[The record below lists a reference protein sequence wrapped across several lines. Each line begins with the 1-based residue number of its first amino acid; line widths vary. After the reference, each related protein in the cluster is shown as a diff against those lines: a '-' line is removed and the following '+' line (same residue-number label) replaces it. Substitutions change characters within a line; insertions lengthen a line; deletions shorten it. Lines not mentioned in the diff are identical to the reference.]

1 MARRGFT
8 LIELLVVI
16 SLVTL
21 LIAIL
26 LPALGSAR
34 HTARRAMNASN
45 LRQQVIGLTVSANDH
60 KDTLPTGITHPT
72 GYSPEYVYI
81 PAMHYSTGFD
91 FDLRRTYRQYGVMP
105 ATAHPIMGTTIAD
118 SPPNTA
124 AVIGPPYYYF
134 PGYDLYG
141 HPEIKAK
148 VQSPLKQA
156 RARPG
161 AVMVQDLLLYYASPF
176 DSYYVVH
183 AYSRASRSSGA
194 ASGRPEIASFWS
206 ANLAGV
212 EGASAGR
219 YDGSVE
225 HVLKDD
231 IIWVNY
237 APNGSQ
243 VGRANDH

>member
-16 SLVTL
+16 SLITL
-21 LIAIL
+21 LISLL
-26 LPALGSAR
+26 LPALASAR

-45 LRQQVIGLTVSANDH
+45 IHQQVVGLCASATDRNE
-60 KDTLPTGITHPT
+60 TLPTGITHPT
-72 GYSPEYVYI
+72 GYSPEYVFI
-81 PAMHYSTGFD
+81 PAGYYSTGFD
-91 FDLRRTYRQYGVMP
+91 FDLRPIYRQYGIMP

-124 AVIGPPYYYF
+124 TVIGPPYYYF
-134 PGYDLYG
+134 PGYDLSM

-148 VQSPLKQA
+148 VSSSLKLSLA
-156 RARPG
+156 KPG
-161 AVMVQDLLLYYASPF
+161 AVMVQDLLLYYAPPYN
-176 DSYYVVH
+176 SYFGVH
-183 AYSRASRSSGA
+183 MYSRAIRSSGA
-194 ASGRPEIASFWS
+194 PSGRPEVASFM
-206 ANLAGV
+206 APTLEGV
-212 EGASAGR
+212 EGATAGR

-225 HVLKDD
+225 HVLKND

-237 APNGSQ
+237 ATNGSQ